1 MVIAAMK
8 LKKKKKKL
16 VPWKE
21 NYDKSRYIIKA
32 QRHDFDNK
40 GPHSQSYGFSNCQ
53 VWV

>member
-8 LKKKKKKL
+8 LKKKKL